1 MGNFVVYI
9 LEWTLCLSAF
19 LLLYKMCFS
28 GSTFHRF
35 NRLFLLGSVVVSAL
49 LPLIHITTSEE
60 MEPIAEV
67 CRLNTEELEQIPVV
81 TTLSAPIVP
90 QSVSVLLQEGQKA
103 ETEWEIETLSTGQ
116 TVFMILALIYLIYI
130 AIQVIGWLRS
140 FTKMMLFLKG
150 KRMRRVGRWIR
161 LVAHEE
167 EYGPF
172 SWMNCIVISNKEQGF
187 ARRASIR
194 HELSHIVLL
203 HYADLV
209 FLLLCTI
216 VNPICWFVMKEIKV
230 VHEYEADDEVIN
242 HYRIQSRDY
251 QRLLIMRTV
260 GAEAYALACSFNLNI
275 KKRIMMMKKKQ
286 STWWRIMWIAVTIPL
301 VGIALTAFSKPKEA
315 LKEVVDSSAS
325 VIYNLPS
332 TIYESDAA
340 EAEVIQPQGPTPVEE
355 AEPAEVEDDVKP
367 GDMITGCVTDE
378 KNMPVMMVNI
388 FEKDEYGRIVAH
400 AVSDLNG
407 DFAFKLVNPQH
418 KLSVSCPGFATQTL
432 DIKDKEV
439 NVVLKHNA
447 RLIGATA
454 SYRIDS
460 IEANDSHF
468 KDEDLPQD
476 GTFHVVEQL
485 ASFPG
490 GQEKLS
496 LYLVGNMRYP
506 AIAVEN
512 RVEADIIVAFTV
524 GKTGL
529 ISSAK
534 VVECNASSPLVTAE
548 VSKAADEYDPEAFE
562 TMKAYYNAIEALK
575 EEAVHLVR
583 SMPRWEPSRRNGLR
597 FETEMTIPLYYRLVT
612 PSGALLSPPG
622 DVK

>member
-103 ETEWEIETLSTGQ
+103 ESEWETETLSTGQ

-332 TIYESDAA
+332 AIYDSEAA
-340 EAEVIQPQGPTPVEE
+340 EAEVIEPQGPTPVEE
-355 AEPAEVEDDVKP
+355 EADKVEDDVKP

-418 KLSVSCPGFATQTL
+418 KLTISCPGFATQTL

-439 NVVLKHNA
+439 NVTLKHDA
-447 RLIGATA
+447 KLDGGIVYTPADAIRK
-454 SYRIDS
+454 
-460 IEANDSHF
+460 EDSHF
-468 KDEDLPQD
+468 KDEALPQD
-476 GTFHVVEQL
+476 GTFQVVEKM
-485 ASFPG
+485 AAYPG
-490 GQEKLS
+490 GAEALTE
-496 LYLVGNMRYP
+496 YLRMNLRYP
-506 AIAVEN
+506 VIAKEN
-512 RVEADIIVAFTV
+512 QVEADIIVEFTV

-529 ISSAK
+529 VSSAR
-534 VVECNASSPLVTAE
+534 VVECNAGSSLVTTE
-548 VSKAADEYDPEAFE
+548 VQKAADEYNSEAYE
-562 TMKAYYNAIEALK
+562 TMKAYYNAVEALK

-597 FETEMTIPLYYRLVT
+597 FETEMTIPISFKLM
-612 PSGALLSPPG
+612 
-622 DVK
+622 K

>member
-81 TTLSAPIVP
+81 TTLSASIDP
-90 QSVSVLLQEGQKA
+90 QSLSTLLQERRKV
-103 ETEWEIETLSTGQ
+103 ESNSKWNLETLSTGQ
-116 TVFMILALIYLIYI
+116 KVFMVLALIYLIYI

-150 KRMRRVGRWIR
+150 KRMRRVGGWIR

-172 SWMNCIVISNKEQGF
+172 SWMNYIVISNKERGF
-187 ARRASIR
+187 ARRASMR

-315 LKEVVDSSAS
+315 SKEVVDSSAS

-332 TIYESDAA
+332 TIYDSEAA
-340 EAEVIQPQGPTPVEE
+340 EAEVIEPQGPTPVEE
-355 AEPAEVEDDVKP
+355 ESDKVEDDVKP
-367 GDMITGCVTDE
+367 GDMISGCVTDD
-378 KNMPVMMVNI
+378 KNMPLMMVNI
-388 FEKDEYGRIVAH
+388 FEKDEFGRIVAH

-407 DFAFKLVNPQH
+407 DFTFKLVNPQH
-418 KLSVSCPGFATQTL
+418 KLTISCPGFATQTL

-439 NVVLKHNA
+439 NVTLKHNA
-447 RLIGATA
+447 KLDETTVYTA
-454 SYRIDS
+454 ADAIRK
-460 IEANDSHF
+460 EDSHF
-468 KDEDLPQD
+468 KDEALPQD
-476 GTFHVVEQL
+476 GTFQVVEKM
-485 ASFPG
+485 AAYPG
-490 GQEKLS
+490 GAEALTE
-496 LYLVGNMRYP
+496 YLRMNLRYP
-506 AIAVEN
+506 VIAKEN
-512 RVEADIIVAFTV
+512 QVEADVIVEFTV

-529 ISSAK
+529 VSSAR
-534 VVECNASSPLVTAE
+534 VVECSSSSSLVTAE
-548 VSKAADEYDPEAFE
+548 VRKAADEYDPDAYE
-562 TMKAYYNAIEALK
+562 TMKAYYDAVEALK

-597 FETEMTIPLYYRLVT
+597 FETEMTIPVSFKLM
-612 PSGALLSPPG
+612 
-622 DVK
+622 K

>member
-1 MGNFVVYI
+1 
-9 LEWTLCLSAF
+9 
-19 LLLYKMCFS
+19 
-28 GSTFHRF
+28 
-35 NRLFLLGSVVVSAL
+35 
-49 LPLIHITTSEE
+49 
-60 MEPIAEV
+60 
-67 CRLNTEELEQIPVV
+67 
-81 TTLSAPIVP
+81 
-90 QSVSVLLQEGQKA
+90 
-103 ETEWEIETLSTGQ
+103 
-116 TVFMILALIYLIYI
+116 
-130 AIQVIGWLRS
+130 
-140 FTKMMLFLKG
+140 
-150 KRMRRVGRWIR
+150 
-161 LVAHEE
+161 
-167 EYGPF
+167 
-172 SWMNCIVISNKEQGF
+172 MNYIVISNKERGF
-187 ARRASIR
+187 ARRASMR

-286 STWWRIMWIAVTIPL
+286 STWWRILWIAVTIPL

-332 TIYESDAA
+332 TIYDSEAA
-340 EAEVIQPQGPTPVEE
+340 EAEVIEPQGPTPVEE

-378 KNMPVMMVNI
+378 KNMPLMMVNI
-388 FEKDEYGRIVAH
+388 LEKDEYGRIVAH
-400 AVSDLNG
+400 TVSDLNG

-454 SYRIDS
+454 TDRIDS

-506 AIAVEN
+506 AIAEEN
-512 RVEADIIVAFTV
+512 RVEVPFLQLRHVPFGRHVRLARHPREHHGEERLSIDLNDALEAVRAGMRQRGRVFAEMRL
-524 GKTGL
+524 GL
-529 ISSAK
+529 A
-534 VVECNASSPLVTAE
+534 VRRLDGDAVEAVRQIAYLELRLAAGRQIRRGDGFSVLVRHDERRRLPGVRRAHSHNVLSGDVE
-548 VSKAADEYDPEAFE
+548 VSLRGDRH
-562 TMKAYYNAIEALK
+562 AL
-575 EEAVHLVR
+575 
-583 SMPRWEPSRRNGLR
+583 GLGYGGL
-597 FETEMTIPLYYRLVT
+597 FRLR
-612 PSGALLSPPG
+612 PG
-622 DVK
+622 DGLGRSA

>member
-81 TTLSAPIVP
+81 TTLSASIDP
-90 QSVSVLLQEGQKA
+90 QSLSTLLQERRKV
-103 ETEWEIETLSTGQ
+103 ESNSKWNLETLSTGQ
-116 TVFMILALIYLIYI
+116 KVFMVLALIYLIYI

-150 KRMRRVGRWIR
+150 KRKRRVGRWIR

-260 GAEAYALACSFNLNI
+260 GAEAYALASSFNLNI
-275 KKRIMMMKKKQ
+275 KKRIIMMKKNQ
-286 STWWRIMWIAVTIPL
+286 STWWRMMWIAVTIPL

-332 TIYESDAA
+332 TIYDSEAA
-340 EAEVIQPQGPTPVEE
+340 EAEVIEPQGPTPVEE
-355 AEPAEVEDDVKP
+355 ESDKVEDDVKP
-367 GDMITGCVTDE
+367 GDMISGCVTDD
-378 KNMPVMMVNI
+378 KNMPLMMVNI
-388 FEKDEYGRIVAH
+388 FEKDEFGRIVAH

-407 DFAFKLVNPQH
+407 DFTFKLVNPQH
-418 KLSVSCPGFATQTL
+418 KLTISCPGFATQTL

-439 NVVLKHNA
+439 NVTLKHNA
-447 RLIGATA
+447 KLDETTVYTA
-454 SYRIDS
+454 ADAIRK
-460 IEANDSHF
+460 EDSHF
-468 KDEDLPQD
+468 KDEALPQD
-476 GTFHVVEQL
+476 GTFQVVEKM
-485 ASFPG
+485 AAYPG
-490 GQEKLS
+490 GAEALTE
-496 LYLVGNMRYP
+496 YLRMNLRYP
-506 AIAVEN
+506 VIAKEN
-512 RVEADIIVAFTV
+512 QVEADVIVEFTV

-529 ISSAK
+529 VSSAR
-534 VVECNASSPLVTAE
+534 VVECSSSSSLVTAE
-548 VSKAADEYDPEAFE
+548 VRKAADEYDPDAYE
-562 TMKAYYNAIEALK
+562 TMKAYYDAVEALK

-597 FETEMTIPLYYRLVT
+597 FETEMTIPVSFKLM
-612 PSGALLSPPG
+612 
-622 DVK
+622 K

>member
-81 TTLSAPIVP
+81 TSLSTSIAP
-90 QSVSVLLQEGQKA
+90 QSISTLLQEGQKA
-103 ETEWEIETLSTGQ
+103 ESEWKIETLLTDQ
-116 TVFMILALIYLIYI
+116 LVFMILALIYLIYI

-150 KRMRRVGRWIR
+150 KRKRRVGRWIR
-161 LVAHEE
+161 LIAHEE

-332 TIYESDAA
+332 TIYDSEAA
-340 EAEVIQPQGPTPVEE
+340 EAEVIEPQGPTPVEE
-355 AEPAEVEDDVKP
+355 ESDKVEDDVKP

-378 KNMPVMMVNI
+378 KNMPLMMVNI
-388 FEKDEYGRIVAH
+388 LEKDEYGRIVAH

-454 SYRIDS
+454 SGRIDS

-506 AIAVEN
+506 AIAEEN

-562 TMKAYYNAIEALK
+562 TMKAYYDAVEALK

-597 FETEMTIPLYYRLVT
+597 FETEMTIPLYYRLMT

>member
-81 TTLSAPIVP
+81 TSLSTSIAP
-90 QSVSVLLQEGQKA
+90 QSISTLLQEGQKA
-103 ETEWEIETLSTGQ
+103 ESEWKIETLLTDQ
-116 TVFMILALIYLIYI
+116 LVFMILALIYLIYI

-150 KRMRRVGRWIR
+150 KRKRRVGRWIR
-161 LVAHEE
+161 LIAHEE

-332 TIYESDAA
+332 TIYDSEAA
-340 EAEVIQPQGPTPVEE
+340 EAEVIEPKGPTPVEE
-355 AEPAEVEDDVKP
+355 ESDKVEDDVKP

-378 KNMPVMMVNI
+378 KNMPLMMVNI
-388 FEKDEYGRIVAH
+388 LEKDEYGRIVAH

-454 SYRIDS
+454 SGRIDS

-562 TMKAYYNAIEALK
+562 TMKAYYDAVEALK

-597 FETEMTIPLYYRLVT
+597 FETEMTIPLYYRLMT

>member
-67 CRLNTEELEQIPVV
+67 CRLNTEELEHIPVV

-103 ETEWEIETLSTGQ
+103 ESEWEIETLSTGQ
-116 TVFMILALIYLIYI
+116 KVFMVLALIYLIYI

-150 KRMRRVGRWIR
+150 KRMRRVGKWIR

-172 SWMNCIVISNKEQGF
+172 SWMNYMVISDKENGF
-187 ARRASIR
+187 ARRASMR
-194 HELSHIVLL
+194 HELSHIVLMHHL
-203 HYADLV
+203 DLV
-209 FLLLCTI
+209 FLLLCTL
-216 VNPICWFVMKEIKV
+216 VNPVCWFVMKEIKV

-242 HYRIQSRDY
+242 HYHIQSRDY

-332 TIYESDAA
+332 TIYDSEAA
-340 EAEVIQPQGPTPVEE
+340 EAEVIEPQGPTPVEE
-355 AEPAEVEDDVKP
+355 ESDKVEDDVKP

-378 KNMPVMMVNI
+378 KNMPLMMVNI
-388 FEKDEYGRIVAH
+388 LEKDEYGRIVAH

-447 RLIGATA
+447 RLIGATV
-454 SYRIDS
+454 SDRIDS

-506 AIAVEN
+506 AIAEEN